1 MGGQRGRERYSV
13 IGWPEPSLNAAAE
26 RAGDDENWE
35 EGAGGGGSK
44 EEEGEEEEEEIT
56 DVIYF
61 DSAAECVEWYYL
73 WAELSEMEKSLSERT
88 ARAVKQLRD
97 NKAGFASKAAE
108 AEEAVRYKAQGEA
121 LLQNRQV
128 GNSQSIQ
135 SLPEAVWKRLQGM
148 PRFRKQF
155 ASHWLQRHR
164 FRKRLQAIESHAIT
178 SGSSLHATGRMPW
191 LAEAIGS
198 LPVAANRFQA
208 SAREIVAVTV
218 CISDIVGLYY
228 PYTRSALFL

>member
-26 RAGDDENWE
+26 RGGDDEDGE
-35 EGAGGGGSK
+35 EGPGGGESK
-44 EEEGEEEEEEIT
+44 EEEGEEEEDEEDT
-56 DVIYF
+56 PDVIYF

-108 AEEAVRYKAQGEA
+108 AKEAVLYKAQGEA

-128 GNSQSIQ
+128 GHSRSIQ
-135 SLPEAVWKRLQGM
+135 SLPEAVWKRLPSM
-148 PRFRKQF
+148 PCFRQQF
-155 ASHWLQRHR
+155 ASHLLRWHG
-164 FRKRLQAIESHAIT
+164 FRARLQAFESHAIT
-178 SGSSLHATGRMPW
+178 SGISLQATRRDAM
-191 LAEAIGS
+191 A
-198 LPVAANRFQA
+198 
-208 SAREIVAVTV
+208 
-218 CISDIVGLYY
+218 C
-228 PYTRSALFL
+228 

>member
-13 IGWPEPSLNAAAE
+13 IGWPAPSLNAAAE
-26 RAGDDENWE
+26 RVGDDEDWE
-35 EGAGGGGSK
+35 EGTGGGGS
-44 EEEGEEEEEEIT
+44 EEDEGEEEEDEMT

-108 AEEAVRYKAQGEA
+108 AEEAVLYKAQGEA

-135 SLPEAVWKRLQGM
+135 SLLEAVWSHCKRCRASGSSLQAM
-148 PRFRKQF
+148 SSLP
-155 ASHWLQRHR
+155 
-164 FRKRLQAIESHAIT
+164 KRLQAIESHAIT
-178 SGSSLHATGRMPW
+178 CGSCLQATGRDAMAYSMLKP
-191 LAEAIGS
+191 LHPFQS
-198 LPVAANRFQA
+198 LPIA
-208 SAREIVAVTV
+208 SKHVLVSLLLSLCVYLI
-218 CISDIVGLYY
+218 
-228 PYTRSALFL
+228 